1 MKAVQFKVHLKI
13 INMQIIQPLEYGN
26 YYHIYNRGINGE
38 NLFKENR
45 NHEHF
50 LNLYSKHIEPI
61 AETFA
66 WCLLKNHF
74 HLLVR
79 IKTFEEI
86 IFSQE
91 DSEIKKIIA
100 LHQSFGNLFNAYTKS
115 INKSFNRHGALF
127 ERPFKRKL
135 IDNEQYLKTVIKYI
149 HFNPVNHGFCDHPI
163 EYPWSSYQSCLSSKP
178 TKLQRTKIIS
188 FFGDLESFKNAHDQS
203 EDFIALESFLEK

>member
-1 MKAVQFKVHLKI
+1 
-13 INMQIIQPLEYGN
+13 MQVVETLDYGK

-50 LNLYSKHIEPI
+50 LNLYSKHIDPI
-61 AETFA
+61 AETYA

-79 IKTFEEI
+79 IKNFEELTKN
-86 IFSQE
+86 QE
-91 DSEIKKIIA
+91 EFELKKIIA
-100 LHQSFGNLFNAYTKS
+100 PHQSFGNLFNAYTKA

-135 IDNEQYLKTVIKYI
+135 IDNERYLQTVIKYI
-149 HFNPVNHGFCDHPI
+149 HFNPVNHGFCIHPI
-163 EYPWSSYQSCLSSKP
+163 EYPWSSYTSCISDKP
-178 TKLQRTKIIS
+178 TKLQREKVIS
-188 FFGDLESFKNAHDQS
+188 FFGNLENFKNCHSQNENFND
-203 EDFIALESFLEK
+203 IEKHF